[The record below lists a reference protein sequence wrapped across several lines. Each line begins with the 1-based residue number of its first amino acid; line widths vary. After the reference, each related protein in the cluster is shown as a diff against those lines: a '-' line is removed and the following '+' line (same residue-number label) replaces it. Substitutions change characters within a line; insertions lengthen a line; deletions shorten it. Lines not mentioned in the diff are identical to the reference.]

1 MISFACKKITPKP
14 FSTFDPRAFGTLLT
28 LFFCCK
34 HISWNNFSPQSKFP
48 TFIYWRLE
56 FRFFLLLCRNRRNK
70 SDSIFRWLFFCDG
83 LAELGLWW
91 QTNVLHRRRQNDYSN
106 FFVQMPSS
114 FSHQKST
121 VHTCWWFCLN
131 NGRHTCYWSVFTLEK
146 LFFFKEGMFDKWCVI
161 ISYYF
166 RISFDNHTL
175 SSKVFKHLKLYGYEN
190 YTAWM
195 GQT

>member
-1 MISFACKKITPKP
+1 MFLITTPSSHYDFVCMQENYAKTIFYIWPKGFWNP
-14 FSTFDPRAFGTLLT
+14 SNP
-28 LFFCCK
+28 FFCCK

-70 SDSIFRWLFFCDG
+70 SDSIFRWLFCDG

-146 LFFFKEGMFDKWCVI
+146 LFLWRVYLINDV
-161 ISYYF
+161 
-166 RISFDNHTL
+166 
-175 SSKVFKHLKLYGYEN
+175 
-190 YTAWM
+190 
-195 GQT
+195 

>member
-70 SDSIFRWLFFCDG
+70 SDSIFRWLFCDG

-91 QTNVLHRRRQNDYSN
+91 QTNVLFTSKETEWLFKFFRSN
-106 FFVQMPSS
+106 AVVVFPS
-114 FSHQKST
+114 KIN
-121 VHTCWWFCLN
+121 CAYMLMI
-131 NGRHTCYWSVFTLEK
+131 
-146 LFFFKEGMFDKWCVI
+146 LFE
-161 ISYYF
+161 
-166 RISFDNHTL
+166 
-175 SSKVFKHLKLYGYEN
+175 
-190 YTAWM
+190 
-195 GQT
+195 